1 MLSRAVFLILAALAL
16 APAWAQ
22 QPQGTQRMYKC
33 VDAKGKVYY
42 TQLPPAECVGR
53 ASEELNKQGSVVK
66 RNEAP
71 LTAEQKAKIE
81 ADRQAER
88 KRKLDEEQHLKEERR
103 QSMALLNTYS
113 SEKDIEEAR
122 ARALKDNDA
131 AIAEIER
138 RIQVALKRQKGLSA
152 EKDFYVNKPL
162 PKKLEEDIQNIE
174 IELKSQN
181 ELLDARRK
189 QASTINAK
197 YDEDKRRY
205 VELTRGKPAQA
216 KK

>member
-1 MLSRAVFLILAALAL
+1 MLSRAVFFLVATVAT

-22 QPQGTQRMYKC
+22 KPQGTQRMYKC

-88 KRKLDEEQHLKEERR
+88 KRKLDEEVHLKEERR

-113 SEKDIEEAR
+113 SEQDIEDAR

-138 RIQVALKRQKGLSA
+138 RIQAALKRQKGLSA
-152 EKDFYVNKPL
+152 QQ
-162 PKKLEEDIQNIE
+162 DIQNIE

-181 ELLDARRK
+181 ELLDARRR
-189 QASTINAK
+189 QATTINAK

-205 VELTRGKPAQA
+205 IELTRGKPGPA